1 MGILKFSLIA
11 LVLIFLI
18 RRKYD
23 LGLSLIFSA
32 LLLSVL
38 YWMNP
43 VDIALTFGKA
53 VIDPMAPLILI
64 AVMMIINLSEL
75 MKRAGRIRT
84 MVGSLRTM
92 LGDPRGVVTLVPA
105 MIGLLPIIGGAMISA
120 PMVEEAS
127 DELELNASRKT
138 FLNYWFRHLWE
149 YIFPTY
155 PGVIFSAA
163 ILGIT
168 FTDVAVANMPLSL
181 AAIAAGLYFG
191 LKGVKYKRNDGDGEI
206 TGKLVGDFLTS
217 AMPLIVVITAV
228 LIFKTESIVP
238 SLLVLVTSLMVVFFA
253 SALLYRIGFAEIWEI
268 IKNNFSWKF
277 VSIVMGILI
286 FKEVLEVTDAVTEI
300 ATDMER
306 LGIPVLLVLMV
317 LPFII
322 GISTGITMAFVGI
335 TFPILLPFFNAAD
348 FPMVAY
354 MLAYAGGYAGVMLS
368 PVHLC
373 LVLTAEYFKADLGA
387 VYREVVKPVV
397 AVLFVAVAAF
407 LVLNVFL

>member
-1 MGILKFSLIA
+1 MGILKFTLIA
-11 LVLIFLI
+11 LVLILLI
-18 RRKYD
+18 RRKFD
-23 LGLSLIFSA
+23 LGLSLAFSA

-43 VDIALTFGKA
+43 VDIALTYGKA
-53 VIDPMAPLILI
+53 IISPMAALILI

-127 DELELNASRKT
+127 DELKLNAPRKT

-168 FTDVAVANMPLSL
+168 FTDVAVANMPLSI

-191 LKGVKYKRNDGDGEI
+191 LKGVKYKRTDGDGEI
-206 TGKLVGDFLTS
+206 NKQLVADFLTS
-217 AMPLIVVITAV
+217 SMPLILVIAAV
-228 LIFKTESIVP
+228 LIFKTESIIP
-238 SLLVLVTSLMVVFFA
+238 SLLVLVTSLLVVFLF
-253 SALLYRIGFAEIWEI
+253 SAVLYRIGIKEVWEI
-268 IKNNFSWKF
+268 IRGNFSWKF
-277 VSIVMGILI
+277 VSIVVGILI
-286 FKEVLEVTDAVTEI
+286 FKEVLETTDAVTEI

-306 LGIPVLLVLMV
+306 LGIPVALVLIV

-354 MLAYAGGYAGVMLS
+354 MLAYAGGYAGIMLS

-373 LVLTAEYFKADLGA
+373 LVLTAEYFKADIGA

-397 AVLFVAVAAF
+397 AVLLVAVAAY

>member
-11 LVLIFLI
+11 LMLILLI
-18 RRKYD
+18 RRKFD
-23 LGLSLIFSA
+23 LGLSLTFSA
-32 LLLSVL
+32 LILSVL
-38 YWMNP
+38 YRLKP

-53 VIDPMAPLILI
+53 VIDPMAVLILV

-84 MVGSLRTM
+84 MVSSLRTM

-127 DELELNASRKT
+127 EELELNAPRKT

-163 ILGIT
+163 ILGVT
-168 FTDVAVANMPLSL
+168 FTDIAVANMPLSL

-191 LKGVKYKRNDGDGEI
+191 LKGVKYKRTDGDGEVSR
-206 TGKLVGDFLTS
+206 KLAADFLTS

-228 LIFKTESIVP
+228 LIFKTESIIP
-238 SLLVLVTSLMVVFFA
+238 SLLVLVTSLLVVFFS
-253 SALLYRIGFAEIWEI
+253 SAFLYRIGIGEVWEI

-277 VSIVMGILI
+277 VSIVLGILI
-286 FKEVLEVTDAVTEI
+286 FKGVLEATDAVTEI
-300 ATDMER
+300 AADMER
-306 LGIPVLLVLMV
+306 LGIPVVLVLMV

-335 TFPILLPFFNAAD
+335 TFPILLPFFNSAD

-387 VYREVVKPVV
+387 VYREVIKPVV
-397 AVLFVAVAAF
+397 GVLLVAVASY

>member
-11 LVLIFLI
+11 LVLVFLI
-18 RRKYD
+18 RRKFD

-32 LLLSVL
+32 LLFLVL

-43 VDIALTFGKA
+43 VDFALAFRKE
-53 VIDPMAPLILI
+53 DLIMGFLLLF

-75 MKRAGRIRT
+75 MKRAGRIGT

-127 DELELNASRKT
+127 EELELSAPRKT

-168 FTDVAVANMPLSL
+168 FTDVAVANMPLSF

-191 LKGVKYKRNDGDGEI
+191 LKGVNYKRADGDGEI
-206 TGKLVGDFLTS
+206 TGKLVGDFITS
-217 AMPLIVVITAV
+217 SMPLIIVITAV
-228 LIFKTESIVP
+228 LIFKTESIIL
-238 SLLVLVTSLMVVFFA
+238 SLLVLVTSLLVVFFT
-253 SALLYRIGFAEIWEI
+253 SALLYRIGFAELWEI
-268 IKNNFSWKF
+268 IKSNFSWKF
-277 VSIVMGILI
+277 VSIVVGVLI
-286 FKEVLEVTDAVTEI
+286 FKEVLEVTDAATEI

-322 GISTGITMAFVGI
+322 GISTGITMAYVSI
-335 TFPILLPFFNAAD
+335 TFPILLPFFNASE

-387 VYREVVKPVV
+387 VYREVVAPMA
-397 AVLFVAVAAF
+397 AVLLVAVAAF